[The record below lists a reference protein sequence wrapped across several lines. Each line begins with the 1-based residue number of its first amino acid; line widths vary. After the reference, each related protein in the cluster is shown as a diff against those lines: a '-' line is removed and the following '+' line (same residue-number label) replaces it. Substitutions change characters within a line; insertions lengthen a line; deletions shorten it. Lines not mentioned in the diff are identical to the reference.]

1 MLMMKMTEM
10 KQSKWVK
17 HMPHGAGPVCWGP
30 SSVDVPGKYTLGSGT
45 NCMLNEVRRQVI
57 ECTCVIGLC

>member
-1 MLMMKMTEM
+1 MLVMKMTEM

-30 SSVDVPGKYTLGSGT
+30 SGVDVPGKYTLGSGT
-45 NCMLNEVRRQVI
+45 DCMLSEVQRQVI
-57 ECTCVIGLC
+57 